1 VATAKSTTTRT
12 RTPTTGTKPRTKA
25 AAAKTTTP
33 DVVDVNRVSKPL
45 YAYVGIADLAVEKLR
60 TLPEAYAQ
68 SVSSTQAQ
76 VRGSVKTLPIVVRG
90 QLTALPNKAKDT
102 YADLVERGH
111 QLISTLQNN
120 PGAKAALKQA
130 KTARA
135 QAKGA
140 TTSAFRSVKSAE
152 KGLADVEVG

>member
-12 RTPTTGTKPRTKA
+12 RTATTGTKPRTKA

-33 DVVDVNRVSKPL
+33 DAVDVNRVSKPL

-152 KGLADVEVG
+152 KGLTDVEVG